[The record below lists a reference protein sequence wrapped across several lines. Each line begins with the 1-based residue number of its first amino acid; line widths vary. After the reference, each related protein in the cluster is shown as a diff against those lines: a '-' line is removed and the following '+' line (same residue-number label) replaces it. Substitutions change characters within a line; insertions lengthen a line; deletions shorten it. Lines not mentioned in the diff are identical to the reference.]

1 MRLLLVEDNELLGS
15 AVHKG
20 LMRAG
25 YAVDWS
31 RGGKEVLSS
40 LAACNYDCVLL
51 DLGLPD
57 VAGDSL
63 LKSIRTRGIPV
74 SVIVITARCGI
85 QDRVRLLD
93 MGADD
98 YMVKPL
104 DLEELASRV
113 RAVLRR
119 VNGKAPSS
127 IEPEHGPL
135 KLYPSHRTATW
146 HGDIVALTNKEFWL
160 LEILVRRK
168 TQVLSRGQLEE
179 ALYTFDVEVES
190 NAVEVHIHYLRR
202 KFSPNLILTV
212 RGVGYQL
219 GPEKLHA

>member
-93 MGADD
+93 MG
-98 YMVKPL
+98 PTTTWS
-104 DLEELASRV
+104 SRWTWKNSP
-113 RAVLRR
+113 RA
-119 VNGKAPSS
+119 
-127 IEPEHGPL
+127 
-135 KLYPSHRTATW
+135 
-146 HGDIVALTNKEFWL
+146 
-160 LEILVRRK
+160 
-168 TQVLSRGQLEE
+168 
-179 ALYTFDVEVES
+179 
-190 NAVEVHIHYLRR
+190 
-202 KFSPNLILTV
+202 
-212 RGVGYQL
+212 
-219 GPEKLHA
+219 

>member
-15 AVHKG
+15 ALHKG
-20 LMRAG
+20 LVRAG

-31 RGGKEVLSS
+31 HTGKDVLSALGS
-40 LAACNYDCVLL
+40 CNYDCVLL
-51 DLGLPD
+51 DLGLPE
-57 VAGDSL
+57 VGGEL
-63 LKSIRTRGIPV
+63 LLRTIRMRGIPV
-74 SVIVITARCGI
+74 SVIVITARCDI

-93 MGADD
+93 LGADD

-104 DLEELASRV
+104 NLDELASRT

-119 VNGKAPSS
+119 AHGKAPGSG
-127 IEPEHGPL
+127 EPEHGPL
-135 KLYPSHRTATW
+135 KLYPSQRMATW
-146 HGDIVALTNKEFWL
+146 HGQVVPLTNKEFWL

-168 TQVLSRGQLEE
+168 NQVLSRSQLEE

-190 NAVEVHIHYLRR
+190 NAVEVYVHYLRR
-202 KFSPNLILTV
+202 KLSPALILTV

-219 GPEKLHA
+219 GPERLDG